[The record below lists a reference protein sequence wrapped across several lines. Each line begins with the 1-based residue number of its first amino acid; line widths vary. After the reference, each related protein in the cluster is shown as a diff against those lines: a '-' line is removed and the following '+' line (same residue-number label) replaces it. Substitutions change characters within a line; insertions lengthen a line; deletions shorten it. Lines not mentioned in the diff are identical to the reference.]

1 MESNPAAG
9 LVGAKPVAYGIKGEG
24 GGEGRGRLCEVGC
37 GAWEPPMSPL

>member
-24 GGEGRGRLCEVGC
+24 GREGEVV
-37 GAWEPPMSPL
+37 